1 MGSPISAVIAELTMQ
16 IFENKALLEP
26 PCQPLFWKRYVEDII
41 AAIPTTEIENFTNYL
56 NSQNENIKFTAEI
69 EEDKH
74 ILFLDLLIFHMD
86 DGSMNFEVYR
96 KPTHSGKYLDF
107 KSNIP
112 VAHKN
117 SVMSTLFF
125 RSKEICNSESKK
137 VVDDEIRKQLKENNY
152 PIT

>member
-1 MGSPISAVIAELTMQ
+1 M
-16 IFENKALLEP
+16 
-26 PCQPLFWKRYVEDII
+26 
-41 AAIPTTEIENFTNYL
+41 

-74 ILFLDLLIFHMD
+74 IPYSDLLLLYTD

-107 KSNIP
+107 KSNNP

-125 RSKEICNSESKK
+125 RSKEICNA
-137 VVDDEIRKQLKENNY
+137 
-152 PIT
+152 